1 MPEHDNDGRHSCS
14 NGTRFTDN
22 LWGKRVRALVE
33 SVQWLKGP
41 NWDQIEAHASIHF
54 QGADHDNE
62 ETGGDAGITSI
73 GVYAQIEID
82 WCVL

>member
-41 NWDQIEAHASIHF
+41 NWGQIEAHASIHF